1 MTSNNKA
8 SLEAIKKILV
18 ENKDNQNIYRIDGKP
33 VADEWGNLLK
43 SENDY
48 SALSQKKSFL
58 LYTPRDCPRCGKEF
72 LSEYISLVGHPFAN
86 CCPSCVDEQGRQEE
100 RERDARKKKQLAEIY
115 RKNGIPAEFAEKTL
129 ADYMPENQSE
139 AEALEAAQEILDG
152 KIKKLLLL
160 GTNGVGK
167 TMLACCIAKEMRGV
181 VIRASMLFM
190 KRREALNY
198 KSRLTESQLLENF
211 SQAKVL
217 CIDEIRSISPDELAF
232 LSNVI
237 DIRHSNGLPTVL
249 VSNAIRKT
257 DCIGYSNEKSLA
269 LCASCTRHECIES
282 QLSNEIISR
291 LKENSRI
298 VCVKGRDRRKAQ

>member
-18 ENKDNQNIYRIDGKP
+18 ENKDNKNIYRIAGKP

-48 SALSQKKSFL
+48 SELSQKKSFL
-58 LYTPRDCPRCGKEF
+58 FYTLRDCPRCGKEF
-72 LSEYISLVGHPFAN
+72 VSEYISHVGHPFAN
-86 CCPSCVDEQGRQEE
+86 CCTACVDEQGRQEE
-100 RERDARKKKQLAEIY
+100 RERDARKKKQLAERY
-115 RKNGIPAEFAEKTL
+115 KRNGIPTEFAEKTL

-167 TMLACCIAKEMRGV
+167 TMLGCCIAKRMGGV

-190 KRREALNY
+190 RRREALNY
-198 KSRLTESQLLENF
+198 KSRLTESQLLEYF

-257 DCIGYSNEKSLA
+257 DCIGYSNDKSLA
-269 LCASCTRHECIES
+269 LCANCTRHECIES

-291 LKENSRI
+291 LKESSRI
-298 VCVKGRDRRKAQ
+298 VCVKGRDRRKPQ